1 MHSFILPATVV
12 GVIGYGEVGKIF
24 AAALRAAGAQDVAA
38 WDLSFAAAPHGQ
50 AQQAHADRAGVRA
63 CRSMAELMKRCDLVF
78 SAVTAS
84 QTAAAAAEAAAHIQ
98 PGAVF
103 VDLNSASPGTKTQCA
118 TRVEAAGG
126 RYVEA
131 AVMASVPPHGLKV
144 PMLLGG
150 PHAQRLAPALRHW
163 GMDAQAVSEQL
174 GVASAIKMCRSVIV
188 KGMEAIVVE
197 SFTAA
202 RAYGA
207 EDALLASLKE
217 TFPGLDWDKQA
228 SYFFERAIQ
237 HGQRRS
243 EEMIE
248 SAATMND
255 AGIGGHMAAA
265 AAQRQAWVAALAR
278 QGAFACPLGGWRA
291 RADAALAAV
300 GTTPGSAL
308 AATAGGGTP
317 TRPPKAATAA
327 PEAFTT
333 PGAKLTPQPD

>member
-24 AAALRAAGAQDVAA
+24 TAALRAAGAQDVAA

-103 VDLNSASPGTKTQCA
+103 VDLNSASPATKTQCA
-118 TRVEAAGG
+118 ARVEAAGG

-131 AVMASVPPHGLKV
+131 AVMTSVPPYGLKV

-150 PHAQRLAPALRHW
+150 PHAQRLAPALCRW
-163 GMDAQAVSEQL
+163 GMDAKAVSEQL

-202 RAYGA
+202 RAYGV
-207 EDALLASLKE
+207 EDAVLASLKE

-228 SYFFERAIQ
+228 SYFFERVIQ

-265 AAQRQAWVAALAR
+265 TAQRQAWMATLAR

-300 GTTPGSAL
+300 GTAPGSVL
-308 AATAGGGTP
+308 ATTTAGGTP
-317 TRPPKAATAA
+317 APKAATEAPETLAA
-327 PEAFTT
+327 PEAR
-333 PGAKLTPQPD
+333 LTPQPD